1 MGFGSAAVYLVGL
14 VLTVH
19 ETLVVLKHARLV
31 AHEVVVHR
39 TTSCLVEVRTDFSRL
54 GTENQM
60 VFVARDE
67 GVFRRVNPIVVEGSK
82 VLLFLADLG
91 VLQSLYAVRL
101 GGEVA
106 LEVSRFL
113 NLVLG
118 LILIL
123 KVFELSD

>member
-1 MGFGSAAVYLVGL
+1 M
-14 VLTVH
+14 
-19 ETLVVLKHARLV
+19 LKHARLV

-67 GVFRRVNPIVVEGSK
+67 RVFRRVNPIVVEGSK

-91 VLQSLYAVRL
+91 VLQSLHAVRL

>member
-1 MGFGSAAVYLVGL
+1 M
-14 VLTVH
+14 
-19 ETLVVLKHARLV
+19 LKHARLV
-31 AHEVVVHR
+31 AHEVVVHWPA
-39 TTSCLVEVRTDFSRL
+39 SCLVEVRTDFSRL

-67 GVFRRVNPIVVEGSK
+67 RVFRRVNPIVVEGSK

-91 VLQSLYAVRL
+91 VIHSLHAVRL
-101 GGEVA
+101 GGEEA
-106 LEVSRFL
+106 IEVSRLL